1 MYQYILVQ
9 ADDTPSKIISE
20 DFNKENVTKIL
31 NKYLSQKKI
40 SNIISHSKKLKK
52 LGDELRK
59 TPYEFIEEM
68 DILVTPVT
76 LFNIETDFLERGW
89 CKVRGKI
96 LNIFY
101 IIFSD
106 EYNNLSDDEK
116 DISKCMNLYVGIDD
130 SDIDSDME
138 RSYNIDVDS
147 NFNNMDFQIGSE
159 DEEYNEALE
168 QELGIYDEK
177 YSKSPMNSEFICD
190 DKFVNN
196 IDCNAPYLEQNK
208 TTYVEF
214 VK

>member
-1 MYQYILVQ
+1 MYQHILVQ

-20 DFNKENVTKIL
+20 EFNKENVTKIL

-101 IIFSD
+101 IVFSD

-116 DISKCMNLYVGIDD
+116 DIYKCMNLYVGIDG
-130 SDIDSDME
+130 SDIDSDIE

-147 NFNNMDFQIGSE
+147 NLITWIFKLNQKMMIVHE
-159 DEEYNEALE
+159 
-168 QELGIYDEK
+168 
-177 YSKSPMNSEFICD
+177 
-190 DKFVNN
+190 
-196 IDCNAPYLEQNK
+196 
-208 TTYVEF
+208 
-214 VK
+214 